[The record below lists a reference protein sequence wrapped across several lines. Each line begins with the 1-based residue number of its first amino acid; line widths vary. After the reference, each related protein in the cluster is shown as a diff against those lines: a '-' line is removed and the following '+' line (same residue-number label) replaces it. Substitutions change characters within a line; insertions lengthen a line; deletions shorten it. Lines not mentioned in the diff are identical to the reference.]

1 MAQIEQL
8 LKYQTEDSKL
18 LRIEREA
25 SSSEERKNYSQAKSF
40 LTKAPEKLEAME
52 AKAVEMSAIL
62 NKLVNKYF
70 SQ

>member
-25 SSSEERKNYSQAKSF
+25 SSSEERKNYSQAK
-40 LTKAPEKLEAME
+40 LWKQRRLKCPL
-52 AKAVEMSAIL
+52 
-62 NKLVNKYF
+62 Y
-70 SQ
+70 